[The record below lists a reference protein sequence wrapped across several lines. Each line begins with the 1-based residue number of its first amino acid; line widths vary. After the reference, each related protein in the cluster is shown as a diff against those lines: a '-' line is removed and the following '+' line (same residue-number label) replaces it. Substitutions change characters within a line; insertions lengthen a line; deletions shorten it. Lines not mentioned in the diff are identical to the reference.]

1 MKKSLLLMGL
11 AVAAFTACTNE
22 ETIEVADSRM
32 LSFNGAFVGN
42 ATKAVTDVTTD
53 NIKEFY
59 VYGRKNNSAIFD
71 GEKVYES
78 GTEGTWIYDN
88 LQMWEASQTW
98 NFAAYSDGGVATAS
112 TTATVNWD
120 GSALTITD
128 YNTNVQKDLVVSIA
142 SNADDLAS
150 SNVPVEFNFE
160 HALSMIKFTIQ
171 SELGDDAN
179 AITISEFTVTGA
191 NGQGNLTYNG
201 TATWDDLDTPATLSN
216 AAEFT
221 TESSAAGESDPFV
234 VIPQTATLT
243 VKFTATLN
251 NGEGVNVTKKLQA
264 TITDATWQP
273 GLKYNYIA
281 TITGANMDII
291 TFAEPTVT
299 AWDETNW
306 TTGSATDNEGALTE
320 QN

>member
-32 LSFNGAFVGN
+32 LSFKGAFVGN

-59 VYGRKNNSAIFD
+59 VYGKKGTTDIFT

-112 TTATVNWD
+112 TTATVAWD

-128 YNTNVQKDLVVSIA
+128 YNTSVQKDLVVSIA

-150 SNVPVEFNFE
+150 SNVPVEFNFA

-171 SELGDDAN
+171 SDLGDGAN
-179 AITISEFTVTGA
+179 AITISDFTVTGA
-191 NGQGNLTYNG
+191 NGQGNLSYNG

-221 TESSAAGESDPFV
+221 TESSEAGESDPFV
-234 VIPQTATLT
+234 VIPQSNVTLNVT
-243 VKFTATLN
+243 FTADLD
-251 NGEGVNVTKKLQA
+251 NGSGVDVTKNLKA
-264 TITDATWQP
+264 EITNQTWQA
-273 GLKYNYIA
+273 GYKYNYVA

-306 TTGSATDNEGALTE
+306 TTENGVDAGELTD

>member
-32 LSFNGAFVGN
+32 LSFKGAFVGN

-59 VYGRKNNSAIFD
+59 VYGQYNNTPLFE

-78 GTEGTWIYDN
+78 GTEGTWIYDD
-88 LQMWEASQTW
+88 LKQWTAGTYD
-98 NFAAYSDGGVATAS
+98 FAAYSDGGAANNAS
-112 TTATVNWD
+112 TTVDVNWD
-120 GSALTITD
+120 GSDLTITD
-128 YNTNVQKDLVVSIA
+128 YNASVQKDLVVSIA
-142 SNADDLAS
+142 SNANDLAS
-150 SNVPVEFNFE
+150 SNVPVEFNFA

-179 AITISEFTVTGA
+179 AITISQFTVTGL

-201 TATWDDLDTPATLSN
+201 TAAWADLDTPATLSN

-234 VIPQTATLT
+234 VIPQTTSLT

-251 NGEGVNVTKKLQA
+251 NGGDVNVTKNLQA

-273 GLKYNYIA
+273 GYKYNYIA

-306 TTGSATDNEGALTE
+306 TTGSATDNEGALTN

>member
-32 LSFNGAFVGN
+32 LSFKGAFVGN

-59 VYGRKNNSAIFD
+59 VYGP
-71 GEKVYES
+71 
-78 GTEGTWIYDN
+78 
-88 LQMWEASQTW
+88 
-98 NFAAYSDGGVATAS
+98 
-112 TTATVNWD
+112 TVNWD

-128 YNTNVQKDLVVSIA
+128 YNASVQKDLVVSIA
-142 SNADDLAS
+142 SNAGNLTSA
-150 SNVPVEFNFE
+150 NEPVEFTFA

-179 AITISEFTVTGA
+179 AITISSFTVTGA

-216 AAEFT
+216 AAEFI

-234 VIPQTATLT
+234 VIPQTTSLT

-251 NGEGVNVTKKLQA
+251 NGGDVNVTKNLQA

-273 GLKYNYIA
+273 GYKYNYIA

-306 TTGSATDNEGALTE
+306 TTGSATDNEGALTN

>member
-32 LSFNGAFVGN
+32 LSFKGAFVGN

-59 VYGRKNNSAIFD
+59 VYGQKGATDIFN

-88 LQMWEASQTW
+88 LQMWETSQTW
-98 NFAAYSDGGVATAS
+98 DFAAYSDGGVATAS

-128 YNTNVQKDLVVSIA
+128 YNTSVQKDLVVSIA
-142 SNADDLAS
+142 SNANDLTS
-150 SNVPVEFNFE
+150 SNVPVEFNFA

-179 AITISEFTVTGA
+179 AITISSFTVTGL

-201 TATWDDLDTPATLSN
+201 TATWNDLDTPATLSN
-216 AAEFT
+216 AAEFI

-234 VIPQTATLT
+234 VIPQTTSLT

-251 NGEGVNVTKKLQA
+251 NGKGVDVTKNLQA

-299 AWDETNW
+299 AWDEANW
-306 TTGSATDNEGALTE
+306 TTGSATDNEGALTG

>member
-1 MKKSLLLMGL
+1 MGL

>member
-251 NGEGVNVTKKLQA
+251 NEEGVNVTKKLQA

>member
-32 LSFNGAFVGN
+32 LSFKGAFVGN

-59 VYGRKNNSAIFD
+59 VYGRKSNTAIFT
-71 GEKVYES
+71 GERVYES

-88 LQMWEASQTW
+88 LQQWEASQTW
-98 NFAAYSDGGVATAS
+98 DFAAYSDGGVATAS
-112 TTATVNWD
+112 TTSDVAWD
-120 GSALTITD
+120 GSDLTITD
-128 YNTNVQKDLVVSIA
+128 YNTSVQKDLVVSIA
-142 SNADDLAS
+142 SNASNLATA
-150 SNVPVEFNFE
+150 NEPVQFTFE

-179 AITISEFTVTGA
+179 AITISSFTVTGA

-201 TATWDDLDTPATLSN
+201 TAAWDDLDTPATLSN

-251 NGEGVNVTKKLQA
+251 NGEGVDVTKNLQA
-264 TITDATWQP
+264 TITNATWQP
-273 GLKYNYIA
+273 GYKYNYIA

-291 TFAEPTVT
+291 TFAAPEVT

-306 TTGSATDNEGALTE
+306 TTGSETDNEGALTE

>member
-32 LSFNGAFVGN
+32 ISFNGAFVGN

-59 VYGRKNNSAIFD
+59 VYGHKGATDIFN

-78 GTEGTWIYDN
+78 GAEGTWIYDN

-98 NFAAYSDGGVATAS
+98 DFAAYSDGGVATAS

-128 YNTNVQKDLVVSIA
+128 YNASVQKDLVVSIA
-142 SNADDLAS
+142 SNAGNLTSA
-150 SNVPVEFNFE
+150 NEPVEFTFA

-179 AITISEFTVTGA
+179 AITISGFTVTGL

-251 NGEGVNVTKKLQA
+251 NGEGVNVTKNLQA

-291 TFAEPTVT
+291 TFAAPKVT